1 VISFSLLLL
10 EVTTVSLQP
19 PLSFQQDVEDGSF
32 SLPLPVALHSL
43 HHLGSEGNQIIVTDF
58 STTILINHVD
68 EKLTT
73 VNCEV
78 APSPSVVPLRYLL
91 ASYIQQPLP
100 SGYFDLDTDDFIVTE
115 GAPNNP
121 DFPLPTDEDIF
132 TTRHAHSDFDRY
144 TLANSLPAVEQFFRW
159 KTSMQARPKPV
170 LIGTVLQAKSH
181 GFQPRGQFQPRY
193 PIEPLPEDTLAHLRA
208 VARTTFPQF
217 VQLLNRSQT
226 FSLLLDE
233 ELTPSE
239 GTGYAR
245 TFSCRIVTVDGQMLS
260 DNAPKKLCLKLFDDS
275 AASVPGHA
283 ESPSLT
289 MWSQNF
295 YTAEDMTHNEINV
308 YNRLEFAWGSVV
320 PQFYG
325 AHSVSYF

>member
-1 VISFSLLLL
+1 
-10 EVTTVSLQP
+10 LQP
-19 PLSFQQDVEDGSF
+19 PLSFQQDVEDGPF
-32 SLPLPVALHSL
+32 SLPLPVAQYSL
-43 HHLGSEGNQIIVTDF
+43 HHSGSEGNQIIVTDF

-68 EKLTT
+68 ETLTT

-132 TTRHAHSDFDRY
+132 TTLHAHSDFDRY

-170 LIGTVLQAKSH
+170 LVGTALQAKSH

-217 VQLLNRSQT
+217 VQLLNHSQT

-275 AASVPGHA
+275 AASVPGPA

-295 YTAEDMTHNEINV
+295 YTAEDMIHNEMNV